1 MKLKLIA
8 LCLLPLALFAQINI
22 TTSGNSIQDF
32 NSLLNTGSVNTWN
45 DNSTIPNYFAQ
56 RSGFGTTYQAGTGS
70 STVGNLYS
78 FGSAGSTERTL
89 GSVGSDNTSALNFAY
104 GVLLQNNS
112 GFNLDQLAVSY
123 TLEQWRN
130 AGNTTPDDVTV
141 WYKISSSAISNLT
154 PGTNTGWT
162 QITALTTASPIN
174 NASTGALDGNLPANQ
189 VVLSNIAIPN
199 LSVPNG
205 HFIMIKWEDIN
216 HAGNDDGL
224 GIDDVSLVWSVGCN
238 TSSTINETS
247 CNSYTV
253 PSGDETYNAS
263 GTYTD
268 TIPNAGLCDSILTI
282 NLTIQTGIDY
292 YADTDFDGLGD
303 INNSI
308 NTCVP
313 PISGYVLNSNDCNDQ
328 SSAIGLGNTTYY
340 LDADLDGFG
349 DLNNTTLGCSL
360 PNGYSLNGLDCND
373 GDFNINPNATD
384 IPDNGIDEDCSGSD
398 ATVLGFNLGM
408 YEFTQAAACPVTALS
423 VTAQPTNAFFSD
435 YATLGTT
442 CSGSANVYSTSG
454 WNTTST
460 IDLNEYNEF
469 SISSNECFG
478 LDLNKIVFTHRISAS
493 GGTPTYFLRSS
504 LDNFTADLTS
514 GASIVTD
521 KIDTIVL
528 PASFDVISQVT
539 FRFYITNMG
548 TNQATWRNDNVTLIG
563 NINPVQPTTF
573 FADADGDSYGNPAM
587 TISACSVPAG
597 YVANDADCDDS
608 NSSINPTTVWYED
621 ADGDNVG
628 NVNPTFIGCVAP
640 NNYSLVSG
648 DCDDSDPTA
657 TFPVIYYEDNDN
669 DGYGVSFGA
678 EFCQNPGAGFVLN
691 NADCDDS
698 QNSVYPGAP
707 EICDDFD
714 NNCNGQTNEGLPT
727 TVYYIDN
734 DGDTYGQGSAGD
746 FCSDPGIGYS
756 LLNTDCDDDNAAAYP
771 GATEILNNGVD
782 ENCDNTDNYMSVSE
796 TVMSNFK
803 VQPNPSNGIFT
814 LTFSTDVNQ
823 LNLQLLD
830 LSGKVLN
837 SQQLNGS
844 NFELNYPNLSEG
856 IYLLQISSVF
866 ETKTVRISIV
876 K

>member
-8 LCLLPLALFAQINI
+8 LCFLPLALSAQINI
-22 TTSGNSIQDF
+22 TTSGNSTQNF

-78 FGSAGSTERTL
+78 FGSSGSSERAL

-112 GFNLDQLAVSY
+112 GFNLNQLAVSY

-130 AGNTTPDDVTV
+130 AGNTTPDEVTV
-141 WYKISSSAISNLT
+141 WYKISSGAISNLT
-154 PGTNTGWT
+154 PGANVGWT
-162 QITALTTASPIN
+162 QITALTSASPIN
-174 NASTGALDGNLPANQ
+174 TAATGALDGNLTANQ
-189 VVLSNIAIPN
+189 AVLSNISIPN
-199 LSVPNG
+199 LLVPNG

-224 GIDDVSLVWSVGCN
+224 GIDDVSLTWTVGCS
-238 TSSTINETS
+238 TSSSITETA

-253 PSGDETYNAS
+253 PSGDETYTAS

-282 NLTIQTGIDY
+282 NLTIQTGVVY

-328 SSAIGLGNTTYY
+328 SSAIGIGNTTYY

-349 DLNNTTLGCSL
+349 DINNTTLGCVL
-360 PNGYSLNGLDCND
+360 PNGYAVNSLDCND
-373 GDFNINPNATD
+373 NDFNINPNATD

-398 ATVLGFNLGM
+398 ASALGSNLGM

-423 VTAQPTNAFFSD
+423 VTAQPTNAVFSD
-435 YATLGTT
+435 YSSLGTN
-442 CSGSANVYSTSG
+442 CSGSANVFSTSG
-454 WNTTST
+454 WNIGTTL
-460 IDLNEYNEF
+460 DVNEYNQF
-469 SISSNECFG
+469 SVSGNDCFS
-478 LDLNKIVFTHRISAS
+478 LDLNKLIITHRISAS
-493 GGTPTYFLRSS
+493 GGAPTYTLRSS
-504 LDNFTADLTS
+504 LDNFTTDLYAGTP
-514 GASIVTD
+514 IITD
-521 KIDTIVL
+521 KTDTIVL
-528 PASFDVISQVT
+528 PATFDAVSQVT

-548 TNQATWRNDNVTLIG
+548 SIQATWRNDNVTIVG
-563 NINPVQPTTF
+563 NVNTIQPTIF
-573 FADADGDSYGNPAM
+573 YADADGDSYGNPAV
-587 TISACSVPAG
+587 TISACSVPFG
-597 YVANDADCDDS
+597 YVANDSDCDDN

-621 ADGDNVG
+621 LDGDNYG
-628 NVNPTFIGCVAP
+628 NESSTTIDCVAP
-640 NNYSLVSG
+640 SGYVLVSG

-657 TFPVIYYEDNDN
+657 TFPVMYYEDNDN
-669 DGYGVSFGA
+669 DGYGVSSGV
-678 EFCQNPGAGFVLN
+678 EFCQDPGFGYVLN

-698 QNSVYPGAP
+698 QSSVYPGAP

-714 NNCNGQTNEGLPT
+714 NNCNGQTNEGLQT

-756 LLNTDCDDDNAAAYP
+756 LLNTDCDDDNASAYP
-771 GATEILNNGVD
+771 GSPEILNNGID
-782 ENCDNTDNYMSVSE
+782 ENCDNTDNYMSVNE
-796 TVMSNFK
+796 TEMSNFS
-803 VQPNPSNGIFT
+803 VQPNPSNGIFMVVFPT
-814 LTFSTDVNQ
+814 QVNQ

-830 LSGKVLN
+830 LNGKILN
-837 SQQLNGS
+837 IQQLDGS
-844 NFELNYPNLSEG
+844 KFELNYTSLSDG
-856 IYLLQISSVF
+856 IYLLQISSAF

>member
-8 LCLLPLALFAQINI
+8 LCLLPMALSAQINI
-22 TTSGNSIQDF
+22 TTSGNSTQDF

-56 RSGFGTTYQAGTGS
+56 RSGFGSTYQAGTGS

-78 FGSAGSTERTL
+78 FGSSGSSERAI
-89 GSVGSDNTSALNFAY
+89 GSVGSDNTSALDFAY

-112 GFNLDQLAVSY
+112 GFNLDQLSVSY

-130 AGNTTPDDVTV
+130 AGNTAPDEVTV
-141 WYKISSSAISNLT
+141 WYKISSSPISNLT
-154 PGTNTGWT
+154 PGVNTGWT
-162 QITALTTASPIN
+162 QITALTSASPIN
-174 NASTGALDGNLPANQ
+174 TAGAVALDGNLAVNQ
-189 VVLSNIAIPN
+189 VLLANVSIPN
-199 LSVPNG
+199 ISVPNG
-205 HFIMIKWEDIN
+205 HFMMIKWEDIN

-224 GIDDVSLVWSVGCN
+224 GIDDVDIAWTIGCN
-238 TSSTINETS
+238 TSSLMNETA

-253 PSGDETYNAS
+253 PSGDETYTAS
-263 GTYTD
+263 GVYSD
-268 TIPNAGLCDSILTI
+268 TIPNANLCDSIITI
-282 NLTIQTGIDY
+282 NLTVEAGVNY
-292 YADTDFDGLGD
+292 YADNDVDGLGD

-313 PISGYVLNSNDCNDQ
+313 PISGYVLNSDDCDDQ
-328 SSAIGLGNTTYY
+328 SSAIGIGNTTYY
-340 LDADLDGFG
+340 QDADLDGFG
-349 DLNNTTLGCSL
+349 DVNNTTLGCVL
-360 PNGYSLNGLDCND
+360 PNGYSVNALDCND
-373 GDFNINPNATD
+373 NNFNINPDATD
-384 IPDNGIDEDCSGSD
+384 IPDNGIDEDCSGAD
-398 ATVLGFNLGM
+398 ASALGSNIGM

-423 VTAQPTNAFFSD
+423 VTLQPTNAVFSD
-435 YATLGTT
+435 YSSLGTN
-442 CSGSANVYSTSG
+442 CSGTSNVFSASD

-460 IDLNEYNEF
+460 IDVNEYNQF
-469 SISSNECFG
+469 SISANNCFS
-478 LDLNKIVFTHRISAS
+478 LDLNKIIFTQRISAT
-493 GGTPTYFLRSS
+493 GGTPTYTLRSS
-504 LDNFTADLTS
+504 LDNFTADLAT
-514 GASIVTD
+514 GIPVAADNT
-521 KIDTIVL
+521 DTIVL
-528 PASFDVISQVT
+528 PAEFDAVSQVT

-548 TNQATWRNDNVTLIG
+548 TNQATWRNDNVTIVG
-563 NINPVQPTTF
+563 NINSIQPINF
-573 FADADGDSYGNPAM
+573 YADADGDSYGNPAV
-587 TISACSVPAG
+587 ILSACSAPFG
-597 YVANDADCDDS
+597 YVANDLDCDD
-608 NSSINPTTVWYED
+608 NNNSINPTTVWYED
-621 ADGDNVG
+621 LDGDNFG
-628 NVNPTFIGCVAP
+628 NESSTLVDCFTPSGYV
-640 NNYSLVSG
+640 LVSG

-657 TFPVIYYEDNDN
+657 TFPVVYYEDNDN
-669 DGYGVSFGA
+669 DGFGVAFGV
-678 EFCQNPGAGFVLN
+678 EFCQNPGFGYVLDN
-691 NADCDDS
+691 TDCDDS

-782 ENCDNTDNYMSVSE
+782 ENCDNTDNYMSIHE
-796 TVMSNFK
+796 NEMSNFK
-803 VQPNPSNGIFT
+803 VQPNPSNGFFT
-814 LTFSTDVNQ
+814 LTFPTEVNQ

-830 LSGKVLN
+830 LNGKTLN

-856 IYLLQISSVF
+856 IYLLQISSIF